1 MTRFL
6 SPPQIAKILGIGP
19 EKVLHY
25 IATGEL
31 RAINTSLSDRPRW
44 KIDPVDFES
53 WKRGRSNQPKQESTR
68 RRRSIPTATK
78 SYV

>member
-25 IATGEL
+25 IAKGEL
-31 RAINTSLSDRPRW
+31 RAVNTSLSDRPRW
-44 KIDPVDFES
+44 KIDPADFEAFC
-53 WKRGRSNQPKQESTR
+53 RGRSNQPKPEVTR
-68 RRRSIPTATK
+68 RRRTLPTAKK